1 MEWEIIVVK
10 VKVLNIKMLFL
21 LIRFG
26 PVLVKNPWYT
36 QSLIET
42 AMQKKGYKENKVLD
56 YTLERKSF
64 ECIKKFIEE
73 KEKI

>member
-1 MEWEIIVVK
+1 
-10 VKVLNIKMLFL
+10 MLFL

-56 YTLERKSF
+56 YTLEQKSF

>member
-1 MEWEIIVVK
+1 MK
-10 VKVLNIKMLFL
+10 GLNIKMLFL

-26 PVLVKNPWYT
+26 PVLVKNPCYT

-56 YTLERKSF
+56 YTLEQKSF